1 LPTLTAPPA
10 ESYARGVELRTIVL
24 TVAVTLLNSFG
35 NLSLT
40 WGMKHFSKAV
50 GLSPLPYLEAFLNP
64 FVALGVV
71 LLILWLL
78 TRMALMSWADLSFVV
93 PLSSFGYVL
102 AAVLGKVFLHETVSR
117 ERWWGTALI
126 FAGSVLV
133 GSSSQRTNTA
143 QSDSSNHRSRLNRY
157 AA

>member
-1 LPTLTAPPA
+1 
-10 ESYARGVELRTIVL
+10 
-24 TVAVTLLNSFG
+24 
-35 NLSLT
+35 
-40 WGMKHFSKAV
+40 MKHLPQPV
-50 GLSPLPYLEAFLNP
+50 GLTPLPYIEAFLNP

-93 PLSSFGYVL
+93 PLTAFGYVL
-102 AAVLGKVFLHETVSR
+102 AAVLGKVFLHEMVSSR
-117 ERWWGTALI
+117 RWFGTILI

-133 GSSSQRTNTA
+133 GATTQRTNTA
-143 QSDSSNHRSRLNRY
+143 ERTDVSPRSDMERC

>member
-1 LPTLTAPPA
+1 MPTLTAPAA
-10 ESYARGVELRTIVL
+10 ESCARGVEFRTIVL
-24 TVAVTLLNSFG
+24 TVAVTFLNSFG

-40 WGMKHFSKAV
+40 WGMKHFSQPV
-50 GLSPLPYLEAFLNP
+50 GLTPLPYLEALLNP

-102 AAVLGKVFLHETVSR
+102 AAVLGKMFLHETVSSR
-117 ERWWGTALI
+117 RWWGTALI

-133 GSSSQRTNTA
+133 GSTTQRSNTV
-143 QSDSSNHRSRLNRY
+143 QRETSRQLNRY
-157 AA
+157 AS